1 MKRIYLFGIC
11 ALLLFCCK
19 TAQAQDNP
27 GPKVVGIMPVFDTS
41 GETYGQLF
49 SHNMTAM
56 VYEKLLGAPFQVLL
70 LNPGGLYNP
79 LIPESITDYAQ
90 TAGVNTVVVLTL
102 QPTDK
107 PQKGDFV
114 LHVEAKLMDV
124 QTAKEMA
131 PSVYS
136 VAMSRHDALIEAT
149 GYAMNADNPVSG
161 RMRQGA
167 GILKAMSD
175 PNKPFAKQPLGKVA
189 NTMAE
194 SVRAQVV
201 AQVPVTKADA
211 PVPPKPDA
219 CTITIGVNYVSKKS
233 VSKAYDI
240 IVNGKN
246 ESLWTKEGG
255 TTLENAKTGPIF
267 VQLSVA
273 DAPYRLPVQ
282 DLYQAN
288 EVLDCAQPERSL
300 TLDIGA
306 VGDAL
311 LHWR

>member
-1 MKRIYLFGIC
+1 MKRIYSLCIC
-11 ALLLFCCK
+11 ALLLFC
-19 TAQAQDNP
+19 AGAAHAQDNP

-41 GETYGQLF
+41 GEPYGQLF

-79 LIPESITDYAQ
+79 LIPESIIDYAQ
-90 TAGVNTVVVLTL
+90 SAGVSTVVVLTL

-114 LHVEAKLMDV
+114 LHVEAKLVDV
-124 QTAKEMA
+124 STSKELA

-136 VAMSRHDALIEAT
+136 IAMSRHDALMEAT
-149 GYAMNADNPVSG
+149 GLAMNADNAVSN
-161 RMRQGA
+161 RVRQGA
-167 GILKAMSD
+167 GFLKAMSD

-189 NTMAE
+189 NNFAE
-194 SVRAQVV
+194 SVRAQIV

-211 PVPPKPDA
+211 PVPPKPDT
-219 CTITIGVNYVSKKS
+219 CTFTIGVNYVSKKS

-240 IVNGKN
+240 IVNGKD

-255 TTLENAKTGPIF
+255 TTIENAKTGPIF

-273 DAPYRLPVQ
+273 DAPYRLTVQ

-288 EVLDCAQPERSL
+288 EVLDCAQPERTL
-300 TLDIGA
+300 TLDIGP

>member
-19 TAQAQDNP
+19 TTQAQDNP

-219 CTITIGVNYVSKKS
+219 CTITIGVNYVSKKT